1 MNAPAA
7 LAPDH
12 RGRAAAGGHRLT
24 AHAHTAP
31 GTHGRCCRWKEE
43 HMLRRC
49 IVTATAAA
57 LALALANGL
66 GDHEEVILALAAE
79 E

>member
-7 LAPDH
+7 LAPEPPWTD
-12 RGRAAAGGHRLT
+12 RRWRSLPDP
-24 AHAHTAP
+24 HAHTAP
-31 GTHGRCCRWKEE
+31 ATHGRFCRWKEE

-66 GDHEEVILALAAE
+66 GDHEEAILALAAE

>member
-1 MNAPAA
+1 
-7 LAPDH
+7 
-12 RGRAAAGGHRLT
+12 
-24 AHAHTAP
+24 
-31 GTHGRCCRWKEE
+31 
-43 HMLRRC
+43 MLRRC

-66 GDHEEVILALAAE
+66 GDHEEAILALAAE

>member
-1 MNAPAA
+1 
-7 LAPDH
+7 
-12 RGRAAAGGHRLT
+12 
-24 AHAHTAP
+24 
-31 GTHGRCCRWKEE
+31 
-43 HMLRRC
+43 MLRRC

-66 GDHEEVILALAAE
+66 GDSEEAILALAAE